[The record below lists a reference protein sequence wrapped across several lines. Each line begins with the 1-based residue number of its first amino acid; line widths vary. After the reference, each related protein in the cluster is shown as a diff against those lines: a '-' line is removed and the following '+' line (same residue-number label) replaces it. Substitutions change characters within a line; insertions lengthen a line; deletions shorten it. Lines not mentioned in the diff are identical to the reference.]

1 MHCQLWFETLTCL
14 WILICLW
21 MKFVYSYP
29 SINYFV
35 SSRSWSLF
43 AMDNLVKVALRS
55 QTIFSGFLFVVS
67 VISWPVVIDLLRDYH
82 GKDRFNFNCVPKPN
96 DFTRQRCY
104 DNYTSATSP
113 LLTPLDF
120 AGITYGVSASV
131 WLFFTLMGAAILRRF
146 HQEENREKQ
155 FYCVFICHICIQCAI
170 LAVMM
175 GLFCYYQTLTF
186 PAEYMCSLTN
196 TTLSSLTKVAVN
208 ITCNDLRYKEKSKVN
223 IAIIVVLAVSL
234 LLCLLTIIHVAK
246 TKENLL
252 QLLLGNVDEDH
263 DRNVEELSLEGNWS
277 KL

>member
-1 MHCQLWFETLTCL
+1 
-14 WILICLW
+14 
-21 MKFVYSYP
+21 
-29 SINYFV
+29 
-35 SSRSWSLF
+35 
-43 AMDNLVKVALRS
+43 MDNLFKVALRS

-67 VISWPVVIDLLRDYH
+67 VTSWPVVIDLLRDYH

-120 AGITYGVSASV
+120 ASITYGVSASF

-146 HQEENREKQ
+146 HQEKNRKKKKKVEKQ
-155 FYCVFICHICIQCAI
+155 FYCVFICHICAI

-175 GLFCYYQTLTF
+175 GLFCHYQTLTF

-196 TTLSSLTKVAVN
+196 TTLSSFSQVAVN

-223 IAIIVVLAVSL
+223 IAIIVVMAVSL

-246 TKENLL
+246 SKENLL
-252 QLLLGNVDEDH
+252 QLLLGNADEDH
-263 DRNVEELSLEGNWS
+263 GSPEVEETSLEGN
-277 KL
+277 

>member
-1 MHCQLWFETLTCL
+1 
-14 WILICLW
+14 
-21 MKFVYSYP
+21 
-29 SINYFV
+29 
-35 SSRSWSLF
+35 
-43 AMDNLVKVALRS
+43 MDNLFKVALRS

-67 VISWPVVIDLLRDYH
+67 VISWPFVIDLLRDYH

-175 GLFCYYQTLTF
+175 GLFCHYQTLTF

-196 TTLSSLTKVAVN
+196 TTLSSFTQVAVN

-223 IAIIVVLAVSL
+223 IAIIVVMAVSL
-234 LLCLLTIIHVAK
+234 LLCLLTIIHIAK

-263 DRNVEELSLEGNWS
+263 GSKSEEIRLEGN
-277 KL
+277 

>member
-1 MHCQLWFETLTCL
+1 
-14 WILICLW
+14 
-21 MKFVYSYP
+21 
-29 SINYFV
+29 
-35 SSRSWSLF
+35 
-43 AMDNLVKVALRS
+43 MDNLFKVALRS

-67 VISWPVVIDLLRDYH
+67 VTSWPVVIDLLRDYH

-131 WLFFTLMGAAILRRF
+131 WLFFTLMGAAILRKF
-146 HQEENREKQ
+146 HQEENRKKIVEKQ

-170 LAVMM
+170 LTVMM
-175 GLFCYYQTLTF
+175 GLFCHYQTLTF
-186 PAEYMCSLTN
+186 PAEYLCSLRN
-196 TTLSSLTKVAVN
+196 TTLSLFTQVAVN

-223 IAIIVVLAVSL
+223 IAIIVVMAVSL
-234 LLCLLTIIHVAK
+234 LLCLLTIIHVRK

-263 DRNVEELSLEGNWS
+263 GSKSEEIRLEGN
-277 KL
+277 

>member
-1 MHCQLWFETLTCL
+1 
-14 WILICLW
+14 
-21 MKFVYSYP
+21 
-29 SINYFV
+29 
-35 SSRSWSLF
+35 
-43 AMDNLVKVALRS
+43 MDNLVKVALRS

-146 HQEENREKQ
+146 HQETDRKEKEKVEKH
-155 FYCVFICHICIQCAI
+155 FYRVFICHICIQCAI
-170 LAVMM
+170 LTVMM
-175 GLFCYYQTLTF
+175 GLFCHYQTLTF

-196 TTLSSLTKVAVN
+196 TTLSSFTQVAVN

-223 IAIIVVLAVSL
+223 IAIIVVMAVSL

-246 TKENLL
+246 TKENLIR
-252 QLLLGNVDEDH
+252 LLLGNVDEDH
-263 DRNVEELSLEGNWS
+263 GRNVEELSLEGN
-277 KL
+277 

>member
-1 MHCQLWFETLTCL
+1 
-14 WILICLW
+14 
-21 MKFVYSYP
+21 
-29 SINYFV
+29 
-35 SSRSWSLF
+35 
-43 AMDNLVKVALRS
+43 MDNLVKVALRS

-131 WLFFTLMGAAILRRF
+131 WLFFTLMGAAILQRF
-146 HQEENREKQ
+146 HQETDRKKKEKVEKH
-155 FYCVFICHICIQCAI
+155 FYRVFICHICIQCAI

-175 GLFCYYQTLTF
+175 GLFCHYQTLTF

-196 TTLSSLTKVAVN
+196 TTLSSFTQVAVN

-223 IAIIVVLAVSL
+223 IAIIVVMAVSL
-234 LLCLLTIIHVAK
+234 LLCLLTIIHVRK
-246 TKENLL
+246 IKENLL
-252 QLLLGNVDEDH
+252 HLLLGNVDEDH
-263 DRNVEELSLEGNWS
+263 GSKSEEIHLEGN
-277 KL
+277 